1 MVQASE
7 LVALAALCAGLGTA
21 AVIDIRHRRI
31 PNVVCV
37 AMVVAG
43 LTLSTVGLSS
53 ITVTSALAG
62 LAFGFLMML
71 PGHVFGATGAGDVK
85 LFAAAGTMLG
95 SGRIVR
101 AFLFVAIAGGMLAV
115 VIAIRRGRLVRT
127 VRLMAKLLGRPHKL
141 KTAIEAPAEHNR
153 FSYGPAIAIGCVIAM
168 LIGDSV

>member
-1 MVQASE
+1 LVQASD
-7 LVALAALCAGLGTA
+7 LVVLAALCAGLGTA

-37 AMVVAG
+37 ATAVTG
-43 LTLSTVGLSS
+43 LALSTVGISN

-62 LAFGFLMML
+62 LAYGFLMML

-115 VIAIRRGRLVRT
+115 AIAIRRGRLVRT
-127 VRLMAKLLGRPHKL
+127 VGMMAKLLGRPQQL
-141 KTAIEAPAEHNR
+141 KTAIESPAEHNR
-153 FSYGPAIAIGCVIAM
+153 FSYGPAIAVGCVIAM

>member
-1 MVQASE
+1 M
-7 LVALAALCAGLGTA
+7 LAALAAGLGTA

-37 AMVVAG
+37 ATAAAG
-43 LTLSTVGLSS
+43 LALSTIGISS
-53 ITVTSALAG
+53 ITVTSALTG

-85 LFAAAGTMLG
+85 LFAAAGTLLG

-101 AFLFVAIAGGMLAV
+101 AFLFVAIAGGVLAV
-115 VIAIRRGRLVRT
+115 VIAIRRGRLGRT
-127 VRLMAKLLGRPHKL
+127 IGLAGRLLGRPNKL
-141 KTAIEAPAEHNR
+141 KTAIESPAEHNR

-168 LIGDSV
+168 LIGDSL